1 MPTPY
6 MLEHR
11 RRPYAYDTYTG
22 GVPCLSSS
30 FSEIGDFDSK
40 DESGNALL
48 APWLSLRFARIRP
61 LGKGKGNTNERH
73 DKRKSGKCAS
83 VIQLFSLPLH
93 MKRTMGYEKVFDD
106 GCSRH
111 DGCHERLGTSP
122 GGPER

>member
-1 MPTPY
+1 

-73 DKRKSGKCAS
+73 DKRKS
-83 VIQLFSLPLH
+83 ILFLKHARSDAYNVMDEPRMNYIYDDTH
-93 MKRTMGYEKVFDD
+93 KWGIRGIFKVSF
-106 GCSRH
+106 
-111 DGCHERLGTSP
+111 
-122 GGPER
+122 